1 MTYMDI
7 SYRDSN
13 LSILNMGKYRR
24 FSGSLIMHLRL
35 QSYFFSIFMKL
46 ALLKFL
52 PFLIFFLIRLGS
64 TLIFALIFSLFI
76 SFVPLT
82 LCCSS
87 LNSIARAIAYFF
99 HIFHPAILFFFISV
113 PMLLWLF
120 SIFLLLL
127 VFCSLSWSLP
137 LSVYGGNRG
146 QLHSSSVLFSLLII

>member
-1 MTYMDI
+1 MMCMGI
-7 SYRDSN
+7 SQKDSN
-13 LSILNMGKYRR
+13 LSILDMDKYMR
-24 FSGSLIMHLRL
+24 FWGSLIMHLKPK
-35 QSYFFSIFMKL
+35 SCFSSTLIQLVPLRFML
-46 ALLKFL
+46 
-52 PFLIFFLIRLGS
+52 FLIFSWTRPGS
-64 TLIFALIFSLFI
+64 ILTSTPTFAPFTSFSRF
-76 SFVPLT
+76 T
-82 LCCSS
+82 LCFSS

>member
-1 MTYMDI
+1 MDI
-7 SYRDSN
+7 SYRDNN

-24 FSGSLIMHLRL
+24 FSGSLITHLRL

-87 LNSIARAIAYFF
+87 LNSIARAIAYPFYTF
-99 HIFHPAILFFFISV
+99 HLIILSFSTSALT
-113 PMLLWLF
+113 LLLLS
-120 SIFLLLL
+120 SIFLLFNA
-127 VFCSLSWSLP
+127 FCFLSWSLQ
-137 LSVYGGNRG
+137 LFVCGGN
-146 QLHSSSVLFSLLII
+146 QDQSHFS